1 MKAFSLSWSIQPGI
15 PIIPDTNELRQS
27 GKRFIEHSM
36 FAESTRSLKRLTD
49 VRVRGVLSMVK
60 TILFKTEFSRASKN
74 RLELGWNRLYNQQWG
89 RDCGPHWSDWF
100 TCWLIKLIKKM
111 SQWPKDS
118 LIQQHCCWIYRVRIV
133 TMGSPKG
140 FYTYGDRVTI
150 VADFSRYGRSNVL
163 RRRRVTVNPIR
174 YSTGSANTVMNKMES
189 LNQFSKTNPGIQI
202 DRKLFNLLCN
212 PDILY
217 RAYQNIK
224 SKPGYMIYLMTF
236 L

>member
-1 MKAFSLSWSIQPGI
+1 
-15 PIIPDTNELRQS
+15 
-27 GKRFIEHSM
+27 
-36 FAESTRSLKRLTD
+36 
-49 VRVRGVLSMVK
+49 
-60 TILFKTEFSRASKN
+60 
-74 RLELGWNRLYNQQWG
+74 
-89 RDCGPHWSDWF
+89 
-100 TCWLIKLIKKM
+100 
-111 SQWPKDS
+111 
-118 LIQQHCCWIYRVRIV
+118 
-133 TMGSPKG
+133 MGSPKG

-224 SKPGYMIYLMTF
+224 SKPGYMTPGVDETLDGISYDIFIGISSQLKSGTFKFKPIQIPKPNGKVRRIENPPRDKIVQEAIRMILNAIYEPLF
-236 L
+236 LEHSHGFRPNRSCHTALKYIYAKFKPVT